1 MRKKAKWSALVA
13 SLISAVSLAAA
24 TGAGSQVF
32 AAPDAFTIAKQKYTQ
47 KNYQGALNDFKAL
60 SAKYPTRSD
69 FHYYLALCNQC
80 LSRSSEAK
88 NEYKWVMDNDRGP
101 LSRMATAGYNQLA
114 GARGSI
120 SSGGSTSVASSSAS
134 NSPLATQSSSAG
146 ASTSVG
152 SVKTVLD
159 FYTTWC
165 GPCKEMEPTFEEA
178 KSKFR
183 GVTFKRLD
191 AEQPA
196 NQALV
201 QQYKVQAYPTIVML
215 DGSGKQIFNQAG
227 QLMGDNFFQ
236 LIEKAGGK

>member
-1 MRKKAKWSALVA
+1 MRKNAKWSALVA
-13 SLISAVSLAAA
+13 SLLMAASLAVAI
-24 TGAGSQVF
+24 GSGSQVL
-32 AAPDAFTIAKQKYTQ
+32 AAPDAFTMAKKKYTE

-80 LSRSSEAK
+80 LSRSAEAK
-88 NEYKWVMDNDRGP
+88 NEYKWVMDNDHGQ
-101 LSRMATAGYNQLA
+101 LNRMATAGYNQLA

-120 SSGGSTSVASSSAS
+120 ASGGSSSAS
-134 NSPLATQSSSAG
+134 TSPVATQSSSG
-146 ASTSVG
+146 ANTAVG

-165 GPCKEMEPTFEEA
+165 GPCKQMEPTFEEA

-191 AEQPA
+191 AEQPD
-196 NQALV
+196 NKALV
-201 QQYKVQAYPTIVML
+201 QKYQVAGYPTIVLL
-215 DGSGKQIFNQAG
+215 DGSGKQIYNQAG
-227 QLMGDNFFQ
+227 SMIGDEFFN
-236 LIEKAGGK
+236 LIAKAGGK